1 MVPLFVNSG
10 NGFEYLVNS
19 SLEYLMSYDGMDM
32 DTDSNNTDDNMSDIH
47 DVDNN
52 TDNNANDNTNDN
64 TNDNVNDNM
73 DLDYSPEIQ
82 QEVET
87 DKFANMDIVREKK
100 YMEHIIRKYKESDPT
115 QYCEVILGSDTINE
129 KSSLYHNTE
138 QKIIELCNNAELQND
153 NGYLSKDITKNKLGY
168 DEISKEFMDE
178 TEYVFR
184 YEEETYSVIT
194 ASISKYTY
202 CYFDHKYLNLKIMFL
217 KGRNK
222 QSVDNFLKFVMKSSD
237 TNPFA
242 YNYVA
247 KSMSWMRLGPLV
259 KRDPS
264 TLILGKGVYDDIV
277 SDMKDFKE
285 SKGDYYTYGIPYKKI
300 YMFAGDPGTG
310 KSSLAK
316 ILASEFNRSIYILN
330 FDQEMTDDKFID
342 AIHQINGKRGILL
355 LEDIDCMF
363 KSRENTN
370 KSSVSFSTLLN
381 VLDGVYYN
389 EELLTIVTTNHID
402 LLDSALIRP
411 FRVDKII
418 NFDNIDNEQ
427 IEGIIKIYNL
437 DLSKS
442 VLNNI
447 SKFVSNNKMSPA
459 GLSAFLFKYRKHSLN
474 NDNILS
480 TLKEYTEKNTI
491 VVDDK
496 NLYI

>member
-52 TDNNANDNTNDN
+52 TNDNVNDN
-64 TNDNVNDNM
+64 INDNVNDNM

-87 DKFANMDIVREKK
+87 DKFANMDIVKEKK

-115 QYCEVILGSDTINE
+115 QYCEVILGSNLFNE
-129 KSSLYHNTE
+129 KSSLYHSTE
-138 QKIIELCNNAELQND
+138 QKIIELCNNEELQSNR
-153 NGYLSKDITKNKLGY
+153 GYLSKIITKNKLRG
-168 DEISKEFMDE
+168 DEISKEFIDE

-194 ASISKYTY
+194 ASVSKYIY
-202 CYFDHKYLNLKIMFL
+202 CYLDRKYINLKIMFL
-217 KGRNK
+217 KGRDK
-222 QSVDNFLKFVMKSSD
+222 QSIDKFLKFVMKSSD
-237 TNPFA
+237 ETPYL

-247 KSMSWMRLGPLV
+247 KTMDWVRLGPLE

-264 TLILGKGVYDDIV
+264 TLVLGKGVYDDIV
-277 SDMKDFKE
+277 TDLKDFEE
-285 SKGDYYTYGIPYKKI
+285 SKKDYSTYGIPYKKI

-330 FDQEMTDDKFID
+330 FDQEMTDDKFIN
-342 AIHQINGKRGILL
+342 AIHQINGKDGILL

-381 VLDGVYYN
+381 LLDGVYFN
-389 EELLTIVTTNHID
+389 SGLLTIVTTNHVD
-402 LLDSALIRP
+402 LLDPALIRP

-418 NFDNIDNEQ
+418 NFDNIDNGQ

-437 DLSKS
+437 DLNNS
-442 VLNNI
+442 VLNSI
-447 SKFVSNNKMSPA
+447 SKFVSNNKISPA
-459 GLSAFLFKYRKHSLN
+459 GLSAFLFKFRKHDLN